1 MTQYYVLVFKNTL
14 DSIKAE
20 KFLKENSI
28 NMTIMPTPTGIT
40 QSCGISIKIN
50 PDDIDK
56 IKELIKENKLTTK
69 AIFGRE
75 ESAYR
80 RIYNN
85 EE

>member
-1 MTQYYVLVFKNTL
+1 MTQYYILVFKNTL

-20 KFLKENSI
+20 KFLKDNSI
-28 NMTIMPTPTGIT
+28 EMTIMPTPTGIT

-50 PDDIDK
+50 PDNIDK
-56 IKELIKENKLTTK
+56 IKELITENKLTVKTV
-69 AIFGRE
+69 FGRE

>member
-1 MTQYYVLVFKNTL
+1 MTQYYILVFKNTL

-20 KFLKENSI
+20 KFLKDNSI
-28 NMTIMPTPTGIT
+28 EITIMPTPTGIT

-56 IKELIKENKLTTK
+56 IKELITENKLTVKTV
-69 AIFGRE
+69 FGRE